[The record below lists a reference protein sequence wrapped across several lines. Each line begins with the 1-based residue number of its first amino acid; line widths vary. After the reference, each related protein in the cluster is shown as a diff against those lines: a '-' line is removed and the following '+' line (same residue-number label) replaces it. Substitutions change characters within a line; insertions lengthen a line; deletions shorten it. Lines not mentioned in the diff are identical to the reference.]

1 MCDTDDDNKCD
12 VSCIKPDDGVIDDDG
27 NINPGKPNKDQTGN
41 GDTDASTPTLMLNFV
56 DGGKLE
62 IDNLYPDDQPGMPPL
77 YPTKVFYVEN
87 LSAVAIKYTLK
98 IQVDENTFTTSNLKY
113 KLEGTNGGVNLEYQT
128 VPKGTKYIA
137 TDIII
142 APRVTHK
149 YTMTF
154 KLQGT
159 GTAQNEDQGKTFQGK
174 IDIEL

>member
-1 MCDTDDDNKCD
+1 MLLA
-12 VSCIKPDDGVIDDDG
+12 VILQLLICSSG
-27 NINPGKPNKDQTGN
+27 E
-41 GDTDASTPTLMLNFV
+41 F
-56 DGGKLE
+56 
-62 IDNLYPDDQPGMPPL
+62 
-77 YPTKVFYVEN
+77 
-87 LSAVAIKYTLK
+87 
-98 IQVDENTFTTSNLKY
+98 
-113 KLEGTNGGVNLEYQT
+113 
-128 VPKGTKYIA
+128 PKGTEYIA

>member
-1 MCDTDDDNKCD
+1 MVKNYIPKKGDL
-12 VSCIKPDDGVIDDDG
+12 VID
-27 NINPGKPNKDQTGN
+27 P
-41 GDTDASTPTLMLNFV
+41 S
-56 DGGKLE
+56 
-62 IDNLYPDDQPGMPPL
+62 
-77 YPTKVFYVEN
+77 
-87 LSAVAIKYTLK
+87 K

-113 KLEGTNGGVNLEYQT
+113 KLEGTNGGANLEYQT
-128 VPKGTKYIA
+128 VPKGTEYIA